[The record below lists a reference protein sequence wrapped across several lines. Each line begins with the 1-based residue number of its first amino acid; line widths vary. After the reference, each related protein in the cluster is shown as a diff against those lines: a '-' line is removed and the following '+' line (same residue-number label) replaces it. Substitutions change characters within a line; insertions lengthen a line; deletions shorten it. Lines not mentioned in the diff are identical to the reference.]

1 MPLSELAVRNA
12 KPRDKAFKI
21 ADSGGLHLLVQPN
34 GGKLWRLKYRFAGKE
49 KLLSFGP
56 YPATSLAEAR
66 RARDDAKKTLAG
78 GTDPSAQK
86 RHDRIAALTAQRDT
100 FKAVAE
106 EFLEAKAANGV
117 SETTL
122 VKLRWILNDVAASLA
137 TRPVSQ
143 ITPAEILELL
153 KRVEK
158 SGRRDT
164 ARRLRATI
172 SGVFR
177 LAVATLR
184 AQTDPTFALRGAL
197 LAPIVQHRAA
207 IVDETALGG
216 LMRAIDDYDGW
227 PTITAALKFLALT
240 CTRPGEVR
248 HLRRNEID
256 FEKKIWR
263 IPAKRMK
270 MRKPH
275 EVPLSRQ
282 AMAVLRDIWPLS
294 EHGELVFPSIR
305 SNRKPLSE
313 NALNSAL
320 RRMGFGKDEATA
332 HGFRSSASTIL
343 NERGYDPHVIEAILA
358 HQDENEVRRIY
369 NRARYWPERVKL
381 MQDWA
386 DLLDVFRAGPSANVV
401 VGKFG

>member
-78 GTDPSAQK
+78 GSDPSAQK
-86 RHDRIAALTAQRDT
+86 RHARIAAVTAQRDT

-137 TRPVSQ
+137 SRPISQ

-197 LAPIVQHRAA
+197 LAPVVKHRAA

-216 LMRAIDDYDGW
+216 LMRSIDEYDGW
-227 PTITAALKFLALT
+227 PTITAALKFVALT

-256 FEKKIWR
+256 INKKIWR
-263 IPAKRMK
+263 IPAERMK

-282 AMAVLRDIWPLS
+282 AMAVLKDIWLLS

-386 DLLDVFRAGPSANVV
+386 DLLDAFRAGPSANVV
-401 VGKFG
+401 VGKFA